1 MANVKEEIIDMIRK
15 MPDESS
21 IEDIMEELCFREQVD
36 AGLRDLA
43 EGRTI
48 SHEEMKERVRKW
60 LE

>member
-1 MANVKEEIIDMIRK
+1 MAKVKEEIIDMIRR

-21 IEDIMEELCFREQVD
+21 IEDIMEELYFREQVD